1 MKMSDE
7 LKVFEDKS
15 LIIAKNLK
23 ALKNEKEKIEKEEKN
38 LKKTLED
45 LFNEY
50 GLKSFKN
57 DYFTISKVEASE
69 SKSIDL
75 KFMEK
80 KEPEL
85 YEELLEDYPKI
96 SKRKSY
102 IRISVK

>member
-1 MKMSDE
+1 MSDE

-23 ALKNEKEKIEKEEKN
+23 ALKSKKEKIEKEEKD
-38 LKKTLED
+38 LKKTLEN

-50 GLKSFKN
+50 DLKSFRN
-57 DYFTISKVEASE
+57 DYFSISKIEASE
-69 SKSIDL
+69 SKNIDL
-75 KFMEK
+75 KSMEK

-85 YEELLEDYPKI
+85 YAELLEDYPKI
-96 SKRKSY
+96 TKRKSY

>member
-1 MKMSDE
+1 MSDE

-23 ALKNEKEKIEKEEKN
+23 ALKNEKEKIEKEEKD
-38 LKKTLED
+38 LKKTLEE

-57 DYFTISKVEASE
+57 DYFTISKVEVSE

-75 KFMEK
+75 KSMEK
-80 KEPEL
+80 KEPKL

>member
-1 MKMSDE
+1 MSNE
-7 LKVFEDKS
+7 LKIFEDKS
-15 LIIAKNLK
+15 LIIAQSLK
-23 ALKNEKEKIEKEEKN
+23 SLKDKKEKIEKEEKD

-50 GLKSFKN
+50 ELKSFKN

-75 KFMEK
+75 KSMEK

-85 YEELLEDYPKI
+85 YEELLEDYPKVT
-96 SKRKSY
+96 KRKSY

>member
-1 MKMSDE
+1 MSDE
-7 LKVFEDKS
+7 LKVFEDKG

-23 ALKNEKEKIEKEEKN
+23 ALKDKKEKIEKEEKD

-57 DYFTISKVEASE
+57 DYFSISKVEASE

-75 KFMEK
+75 KSMEK

>member
-1 MKMSDE
+1 MSDE

-23 ALKNEKEKIEKEEKN
+23 ALKNKKEKIEKEEKD
-38 LKKTLED
+38 LKKTLEN

-57 DYFTISKVEASE
+57 DYFTISKVEVSE

-75 KFMEK
+75 KSMEK

-85 YEELLEDYPKI
+85 
-96 SKRKSY
+96 
-102 IRISVK
+102 

>member
-1 MKMSDE
+1 MSDE

-23 ALKNEKEKIEKEEKN
+23 ALKSKKEKIEKEEKD
-38 LKKTLED
+38 LKKTLEN

-50 GLKSFKN
+50 DLKSFKN
-57 DYFTISKVEASE
+57 DYFSISKVEVSE

-75 KFMEK
+75 KSMEK

-85 YEELLEDYPKI
+85 YAELLEDYPKI
-96 SKRKSY
+96 TKRKSY

>member
-1 MKMSDE
+1 MSNE
-7 LKVFEDKS
+7 LKIFEDKS
-15 LIIAKNLK
+15 LIIAQSLK
-23 ALKNEKEKIEKEEKN
+23 SLKDKKEKIEKEEKD

-75 KFMEK
+75 KTMEK

-85 YEELLEDYPKI
+85 YEELLEDYPKVT
-96 SKRKSY
+96 KRKSY

>member
-1 MKMSDE
+1 MSNE
-7 LKVFEDKS
+7 LKIFEDKS
-15 LIIAKNLK
+15 LIIAQSLK
-23 ALKNEKEKIEKEEKN
+23 SLKDKKEKIEKEEKD

-50 GLKSFKN
+50 ELKSFKN

-75 KFMEK
+75 KNMEK

-85 YEELLEDYPKI
+85 YEELLEDYPKVT
-96 SKRKSY
+96 KRKSY

>member
-1 MKMSDE
+1 MSDE